1 MSMVLGSALLTIVGV
16 VPTDA
21 RVFEKLRSDGVTV
34 ICVRHDEKPTIFT
47 PLIECKPA
55 SGWVRATESSLRG
68 RRNQERMPNP
78 EWDFPTTPGLTTP
91 RASSR

>member
-1 MSMVLGSALLTIVGV
+1 MSMVFASALLTIVEV

-34 ICVRHDEKPTIFT
+34 ICVRHDEKPTVFT
-47 PLIECKPA
+47 PLTDCKPA
-55 SGWVRATESSLRG
+55 SGWVRATESSFRG
-68 RRNQERMPNP
+68 RRNQERMPNFG
-78 EWDFPTTPGLTTP
+78 WDFPTTPDRTTP